1 MEDERDDLIRRLNRL
16 KPVELE
22 IIEEEVL
29 DKDLDFFQ
37 ELDMDEFFRKQ
48 DQEIFEKQ
56 EQREFDDF
64 FKEQEYQILMEQIKP
79 KSRSRKKGNK

>member
-1 MEDERDDLIRRLNRL
+1 MEDERDDLISRLNRL

-29 DKDLDFFQ
+29 DKDLEFFQ
-37 ELDMDEFFRKQ
+37 ELDMDEFFRKK
-48 DQEIFEKQ
+48 DEEIFEKQ
-56 EQREFDDF
+56 RQRETDDF

-79 KSRSRKKGNK
+79 KSRRRKKGNK

>member
-1 MEDERDDLIRRLNRL
+1 MEDERDDLISRLNRL

-29 DKDLDFFQ
+29 DKDLEFFQ

-48 DQEIFEKQ
+48 DEEIFEKQ
-56 EQREFDDF
+56 QQRANDF
-64 FKEQEYQILMEQIKP
+64 FKEQEYQILMAQIKP
-79 KSRSRKKGNK
+79 KSRRRKKGNK